1 MKNIGQY
8 NQDLSVPRKKDID
21 SLETRVKTNEDNIAM
36 AESDIEGLN
45 TDVGTLKTDVSNVK
59 TTLSYKQNKY
69 MQATNVFLT
78 ADSDMA
84 ISADNPKASMPPVY
98 YRTGLGGNIKLNSFA
113 VDSNQVQLTAGYTTT
128 GDAAYQAAQ
137 LTLSEGKATFQKLN
151 YSGEGDTKQPLTLSG
166 VADATNTND
175 AVNLGQLNKV
185 KNSIPDSSD
194 FVKTTGGMVTGP
206 LYLLGGTG
214 PLNVKNGSVTL
225 NEGYSIGYGD
235 GNYNFTQI
243 SGNFQISK
251 GDSGQGVYIASE
263 TDGTN
268 GSLRMDVNND
278 SQNASTHMTIAS
290 NGVISLSASAKDSSS
305 GSLMV
310 NNVRVTGVA
319 DGTAD
324 KDAVNLSQ
332 LKQYSVLSGTI
343 TVSNITGNFAGET
356 DMLLFAIRCSGDIT
370 SVKDTNGKSQEYAE
384 LLYINGNDS
393 MFGSPSFSYDT
404 ATKKITLSFIGT
416 YKTAPTTL
424 ELKCLFRV

>member
-59 TTLSYKQNKY
+59 TALSSKQDTITGAASTIVDDN
-69 MQATNVFLT
+69 LT
-78 ADSDMA
+78 ANKVLVSDA
-84 ISADNPKASMPPVY
+84 GGKVGAASVGIDDINP
-98 YRTGLGGNIKLNSFA
+98 
-113 VDSNQVQLTAGYTTT
+113 D
-128 GDAAYQAAQ
+128 
-137 LTLSEGKATFQKLN
+137 GKYLK
-151 YSGEGDTKQPLTLSG
+151 LSG
-166 VADATNTND
+166 GYV
-175 AVNLGQLNKV
+175 
-185 KNSIPDSSD
+185 
-194 FVKTTGGMVTGP
+194 TGPVGLWGGVTGP
-206 LYLLGGTG
+206 LT
-214 PLNVKNGSVTL
+214 VKNGAVKL

-235 GNYNFTQI
+235 GNYIFTQI

-251 GDSGQGVYIASE
+251 GGSSQGVYIASG

-268 GSLRMDVNND
+268 GTLSMYVNND
-278 SQNASTHMTIAS
+278 AQNASTSIRIKS
-290 NGVISLSASAKDSSS
+290 NGVISLSAEDSSS
-305 GSLMV
+305 GSFMV

-370 SVKDTNGKSQEYAE
+370 SVKGTDGTSQEYAE

-393 MFGSPSFSYDT
+393 MFGSPSFSYDI